1 MRIGCDR
8 CLSATPLI
16 FFVNPPR
23 IPPQPLLWGL
33 PDPPLK
39 LLDYC
44 CCDVEYILLLVSGTR
59 HIHFL
64 HSYAKSAS
72 FCNALT
78 SDEPEPRAGM
88 AGDHRRN
95 MGKPCLMVEK
105 GDRQPAAIHFIADE
119 GQPTAASDIVDHS
132 ACRRLPGVVFMA
144 ALAFSEQAA
153 RVKELPLPAQKPID
167 TKVFDGAVNPGRIA
181 AGHGAGPDSKLPVS
195 HVQRHADMRT
205 GLAHLHGEGV
215 EPDDLETIRLRS
227 DTVEKQR
234 LGRGTSHVGPH
245 FACDALAVVPRCVGQ
260 SARHVVEGA
269 LVSSVPRPNY
279 PPDSNRRSGGPAERQ
294 KPSDVTQHAERAIL
308 GRVAYPTHTTH
319 RARRS

>member
-1 MRIGCDR
+1 MRIVCDR
-8 CLSATPLI
+8 CLSSTPLI
-16 FFVNPPR
+16 LFVNPPR

-33 PDPPLK
+33 PDPRLE

-64 HSYAKSAS
+64 HFHAKAAS

-167 TKVFDGAVNPGRIA
+167 MRVFDGAVNPGRIA

-195 HVQRHADMRT
+195 HVQRPPMCGPGWRICMAKESSPTTSKRSGCAAIRSRNSASAVVRPM
-205 GLAHLHGEGV
+205 LAH
-215 EPDDLETIRLRS
+215 ISRAMRS
-227 DTVEKQR
+227 R
-234 LGRGTSHVGPH
+234 SCR
-245 FACDALAVVPRCVGQ
+245 VVWGK
-260 SARHVVEGA
+260 ARA
-269 LVSSVPRPNY
+269 MLSSVRWC
-279 PPDSNRRSGGPAERQ
+279 RRCRGPIIRQ
-294 KPSDVTQHAERAIL
+294 IPTDAAVAQLRGRSRA
-308 GRVAYPTHTTH
+308 V
-319 RARRS
+319 